1 MRFSILALFIFLL
14 SLSCE
19 EALEFNPLDPEN
31 NPDYIPPETT
41 ITSGPS
47 EGAVLDTSSAVFTW
61 EGNDHLVIDYSYK
74 YDSND
79 WSEWAD
85 VTLVT
90 LNYLDEGAHS
100 FSVKGRYS
108 ETIEDETPASISF
121 SVDAVQGSG
130 LRIYPLLTEVTTG
143 ATFTVSLYAEEVSA
157 LTYGEVQIS
166 YNSSYASFVSVESSG
181 LLTGNTED
189 VIFISEH
196 TNGGS
201 EGQIDLTFALTGEES
216 LEGTGAL
223 CIFTFTAS
231 SPGTFPLSISTASV
245 FRDKDNNNIPI
256 NDISNGLVVVE

>member
-1 MRFSILALFIFLL
+1 MRFSILALFILLL

-19 EALEFNPLDPEN
+19 EALEFNPLDPE

-47 EGAVLDTSSAVFTW
+47 EGAVLDISSAIFTW
-61 EGNDHLVIDYSYK
+61 EGNNLVIDYSYK
-74 YDSND
+74 HDSND

-85 VTLVT
+85 VTSVT
-90 LNYLDEGAHS
+90 LEYLDEGPHS

-130 LRIYPLLTEVTTG
+130 LRIYPLLTEVTSG
-143 ATFTVSLYAEEVSA
+143 ATFTVSLYAEEVSE
-157 LTYGEVQIS
+157 LTFGEVQIS
-166 YNSSYASFVSVESSG
+166 YNSSYATFVSVESSG
-181 LLTGNTED
+181 LLTGNAED

-196 TNGGS
+196 TNGSS

-231 SPGTFPLSISTASV
+231 SPGSFPLSISAGSV
-245 FRDKDNNNIPI
+245 FRDKANNNIPVHETA
-256 NDISNGLVVVE
+256 NGLVVVE